1 MKIIRILA
9 VNLISILHVN
19 SLLYPQQNELRNL
32 NSLDGLW
39 TFVSEPSTACFDC
52 ESLGSTNRWY
62 ERDLSRFTNATR
74 MPVPSAFNELTAE
87 WGIREHVGWVW
98 YQRDYRPT
106 ELLEDSQQIL
116 TFGSVQYKAVVV
128 GNHFSLTATIFVK
141 YVNGHKQTTHIGGHL
156 PFQLRL
162 RPLKDGESFY
172 RITVAVDNSLHS
184 ESIPPGTISVV
195 KVGNKTQIHATPGF
209 DFFNYAGI
217 LRSVVVQTLNNVHL
231 KRLQIWTS
239 KPNKVNYNLTVA
251 QPSREVDGVI
261 KVSVCLYDPHGELI
275 QCVAV
280 PNVLS
285 PLENPEFWWPRG
297 YGKQPLY
304 EMKILIYVD
313 KVLVDVYRET
323 FGFREVRV
331 EDGRIYINDKIF
343 YCQGFGM
350 HEDSYLHGRGYDPVI
365 MIRDLNMLE
374 YMNANCYR
382 TSHYPYNEER
392 AYEADRRG
400 FVVITEAPAVGI
412 WNFNNK
418 TLELHKQMIEEMIER
433 DFNHPSVISWSLTNE
448 PQVSDAVGCLD
459 YFKAITSLA
468 RKLDGTRPV
477 AAVFGTESV
486 MKKTLGAAEL
496 VDIIGINTYIGWYV
510 HLDEPDVIEEG
521 VYEVV
526 GSWRMMNKTLLVTE
540 YGAEALPGYYS
551 QPATVFSEQ
560 YQEAIIRNTH
570 AAFDRLVKENAMSG
584 EMIWNFADFQTAA
597 DTTRPFGNHKGVL
610 TRDRQPKHSA
620 EIMRKRYGHL
630 SRCLSQFEDFET
642 AKQTCFNNTKK

>member
-1 MKIIRILA
+1 
-9 VNLISILHVN
+9 
-19 SLLYPQQNELRNL
+19 
-32 NSLDGLW
+32 
-39 TFVSEPSTACFDC
+39 
-52 ESLGSTNRWY
+52 
-62 ERDLSRFTNATR
+62 

-87 WGIREHVGWVW
+87 WGNPRARW

-116 TFGSVQYKAVVV
+116 TFGSVQYKAVV
-128 GNHFSLTATIFVK
+128 

-459 YFKAITSLA
+459 YFNFLVRPIVLSERSLRWLA
-468 RKLDGTRPV
+468 N
-477 AAVFGTESV
+477 S
-486 MKKTLGAAEL
+486 MEL
-496 VDIIGINTYIGWYV
+496 VPLLQFLEPSWYV

>member
-1 MKIIRILA
+1 MKIIRIPV
-9 VNLISILHVN
+9 VNLVLFLHVN

-52 ESLGSTNRWY
+52 ESLGSKNRWY
-62 ERDLSRFTNATR
+62 ERDLSRFTNATK
-74 MPVPSAFNELTAE
+74 MPVPSAFNELTSE
-87 WGIREHVGWVW
+87 WRIREHVGWVW
-98 YQRDYRPT
+98 YQRNYRPT
-106 ELLEDSQQIL
+106 ELREDLQQIL
-116 TFGSVQYKAVVV
+116 IFGSVQYKAVV
-128 GNHFSLTATIFVK
+128 
-141 YVNGHKQTTHIGGHL
+141 YVNGQKQITHIGGHL

-162 RPLKDGESFY
+162 RPLKDGESSY

-184 ESIPPGTISVV
+184 ESIPPGSISVI

-239 KPNKVNYNLTVA
+239 KPNKVNYNLTIA
-251 QPSREVDGVI
+251 QPSEEVDGVVI
-261 KVSVCLYDPHGELI
+261 KVNVCLYDPQGKLI
-275 QCVAV
+275 QCIAA
-280 PNVLS
+280 PNSLS

-304 EMKILIYVD
+304 QMEVLIYVN
-313 KVLVDVYRET
+313 KILVDVYRET

-331 EDGRIYINDKIF
+331 KDGHIYINDKVF

-350 HEDSYLHGRGYDPVI
+350 HEDSYLHGRGYDPVV

-374 YMNANCYR
+374 YMSGNCYR

-412 WNFNNK
+412 WNFNSK
-418 TLELHKQMIEEMIER
+418 TLDLHKQMIEEMVER

-448 PQVSDAVGCLD
+448 PHVSDAVECLD
-459 YFKAITSLA
+459 YFKAITLLT
-468 RKLDGTRPV
+468 RKLDVTRPV
-477 AAVFGTESV
+477 AAVFGTESII
-486 MKKTLGAAEL
+486 KKTLGAAEL

-510 HLDEPDVIEEG
+510 HLDEPEVIEEG

-526 GSWRMMNKTLLVTE
+526 GSWQMMNKTLLVTE

-551 QPATVFSEQ
+551 QPTTVFSEQ

-570 AAFDRLVKENAMSG
+570 AAFNRLVKENAMSG
-584 EMIWNFADFQTAA
+584 EMIWNFADFQTAS
-597 DTTRPFGNHKGVL
+597 DITRPFGNHKGVL

-620 EIMRKRYGHL
+620 EILRERYGHL
-630 SRCLSQFEDFET
+630 SRCLSEYEDFET
-642 AKQTCFNNTKK
+642 AKQICFNNTNK